1 MSLTSFLQ
9 QSDVRAKF
17 NQEFPKP
24 KLVPSQEILAPL
36 VTKNPRLIGTAFDYL
51 MRFHAKYVNPQAIE
65 QEWIA
70 EKSLRLLRQPGFKR
84 LYEQGYLIITQ
95 AKENYL
101 EFIQT
106 GQATEALIQ
115 SAIGLAKLDL
125 MYRIKKIDENLDQIE
140 SRDVEDLKKLIA
152 LIEPEKLKSSGV
164 VVLNPTFGLASKLVG
179 AADGDLIVDDLLI
192 EIKTFSKLKWERDD
206 FNQLI
211 GYYTLARIGSIDGAP
226 LQHEIKRLGIYFS
239 RHAYLHVI
247 PIENVIDER
256 LFPQFIEWF
265 QKRAEGRAVR

>member
-9 QSDVRAKF
+9 RNDVRDKF
-17 NQEFPKP
+17 KQEFPKP

-36 VTKNPRLIGTAFDYL
+36 VSKNPRLIGTAFDYL

-70 EKSLRLLRQPGFKR
+70 EKSLRLLRQPGFKH

-101 EFIQT
+101 DFLKA
-106 GQATEALIQ
+106 GQVTEALIQ
-115 SAIGLAKLDL
+115 SALGLAKLDS

-140 SRDVEDLKKLIA
+140 SKDVEDLKNLIA

-164 VVLNPTFGLASKLVG
+164 VVLNPTFGFASKLVG

-192 EIKTFSKLKWERDD
+192 EIKTFSKFEWSRDD

-226 LQHEIKRLGIYFS
+226 PQHEIKRLGIYFA

-247 PIENVIDER
+247 SIENVIDEQR
-256 LFPQFIEWF
+256 FPQFIEWF
-265 QKRAEGRAVR
+265 QNRVKGRA

>member
-17 NQEFPKP
+17 KQEFPKP

-36 VTKNPRLIGTAFDYL
+36 LSTTPRLIGTAFDYL
-51 MRFHAKYVNPQAIE
+51 MRFHTKYVNPKAIE

-70 EKSLRLLRQPGFKR
+70 EKSLRVLTRPGFKR
-84 LYEQGYLIITQ
+84 LYEQGYLTITQ

-101 EFIQT
+101 DFLKT

-115 SAIGLAKLDL
+115 SALGLAKLDS
-125 MYRIKKIDENLDQIE
+125 MYRSGKIEENLQQLE
-140 SRDVEDLKKLIA
+140 EKDVEDLKNLIA
-152 LIEPEKLKSSGV
+152 LIEREKLKSAGV

-179 AADGDLIVDDLLI
+179 AADGDLILDDLLM
-192 EIKTFSKLKWERDD
+192 EIKTFSKFKWERDD

-226 LQHEIKRLGIYFS
+226 PKHEIKRLGIYFS

-247 PIENVIDER
+247 PVEDVIDER
-256 LFPQFIEWF
+256 LFSQFLLWF
-265 QKRAEGRAVR
+265 QERARSCGF